1 MPRRPAAILVRRRAV
16 SRHQEGPRDLTGLP
30 LALRVAAPVLMP
42 ATVLTSVHTPER
54 VLALTYDD
62 GPDDVHTSAVL
73 DALGEAGVS
82 GTFFVLSE
90 QVRRHPA
97 LVRRMIAEGHEV
109 GLHGLDHK
117 RLSAVP
123 VRAALAELKDARAVV
138 EEAAERPVTLYRPAY
153 GAQTVGQLLGA
164 RALGLEVVMWTAWA
178 QDWLDDPT
186 TDLVDRAVAACHPGA
201 ILLLHDAPYGVRPGA
216 DGVTRVPGFSRGEL
230 TRRLVQSLHEQRYEL
245 LTVSRLRER
254 APAAR
259 TLWFERASLAR
270 VRAAR
275 GALGPT

>member
-1 MPRRPAAILVRRRAV
+1 V
-16 SRHQEGPRDLTGLP
+16 SRHGEGPRELTGLP
-30 LALRVAAPVLMP
+30 LALRMAAPVLMP
-42 ATVLTSVHTPER
+42 ATALASVITAEP

-62 GPDDVHTSAVL
+62 GPDDVHTNAVL
-73 DALGEAGVS
+73 DALGETAVNA
-82 GTFFVLSE
+82 TFFVLSE

-97 LVRRMIAEGHEV
+97 LVRRMVAEGHEV
-109 GLHGLDHK
+109 GLHGVDHK

-123 VRAALAELKDARAVV
+123 LRAALAELKDARALV
-138 EEAAERPVTLYRPAY
+138 EDAAGRPVTLYRPAY

-178 QDWLDDPT
+178 EDWLDDPT
-186 TDLVDRAVAACHPGA
+186 TDLVERALAACHPGA

-230 TRRLVQSLHEQRYEL
+230 TRRLVGGLVSQGYEL
-245 LTVSRLRER
+245 LTVTRLRDR